1 MSFKNKI
8 IAFTLA
14 LAAVSVLGITQLSA
28 RADSVDRTRDCDKYA
43 IVYCGTMSEGEL
55 RDKYNQKDHA
65 AVFKAFGISKSD
77 ISGDIRKGVVY
88 RDGTV
93 KVGGKTVAT
102 GATMAARHLG
112 GSSISGSS
120 TAKKTSVSKMASAQ
134 EALVKF
140 NKKGEFEWAVMT
152 PCGNP
157 VTAKPKK
164 VEQPPKPVYKC
175 EALDAKK
182 ISRSTYE
189 FTTTASAKD
198 GAKIVNYT
206 YNFGDGSTKNGGKT
220 TRHTYAKP
228 GTYKVSVKVNV
239 RIDSKTVTAP
249 GTCETSVTVEK
260 ENCPIKG
267 KEHLPKD
274 SPECKEDKPSIK
286 ITKTVND
293 EEHAQV
299 AVNEEFTY
307 EIVVENTGDVDLEN
321 AVVTDKAPKEVTL
334 VSASEGKIT
343 GNTWTFT
350 IPELKVGESKTF
362 EITAKYGM
370 YVAGK
375 HVNNVCVDTPTIPGG
390 PDDCDDASTDVPPK
404 EVEKI
409 TVCDTN
415 TNEIIEIEK
424 DEFDESHMTTY
435 VTKCEEEEEPEELP
449 KTGINES
456 IMATVGASSLIGAGA
471 AYVASRR
478 SL

>member
-1 MSFKNKI
+1 MSLKSKI
-8 IAFTLA
+8 IAFTIA

-43 IVYCGTMSEGEL
+43 IVYCGTMSKGEL

-65 AVFKAFGISKSD
+65 AVFKAFGITKSG

-93 KVGGKTVAT
+93 KVDGKTVAT

-140 NKKGEFEWAVMT
+140 DKNGEFEWAVMT

-157 VTAKPKK
+157 VNATPKK
-164 VEQPPKPVYKC
+164 APKPPKPEKPAPVYSC
-175 EALDAKK
+175 DSLDATK
-182 ISRSTYE
+182 ISRNKYR
-189 FTTTASAKD
+189 FTTDATAEN
-198 GAKIVNYT
+198 GAKIVAYNYD
-206 YNFGDGSTKNGGKT
+206 FGDGNTAKAGAT
-220 TRHTYAKP
+220 TTHTFAEP
-228 GTYKVSVKVNV
+228 GTYTVSVKVSVKV
-239 RIDSKTVTAP
+239 DGKTITAP
-249 GTCETSVTVEK
+249 GKCKTTVTVEK
-260 ENCPIKG
+260 ENCPIPG
-267 KEHLPKD
+267 KEDLPKD
-274 SPECKEDKPSIK
+274 SPECKEDKPSIN

-293 EEHAQV
+293 QEHAQV
-299 AVNEEFTY
+299 AVDEEFTY
-307 EIVVENTGDVDLEN
+307 EIVVENTGDVDLKN
-321 AVVTDKAPKEVTL
+321 AVVTDKAPKQVTL

-362 EITAKYGM
+362 EITAKYGT
-370 YVAGK
+370 YVAGE
-375 HVNNVCVDTPTIPGG
+375 HINNVCVDTPTIPGG
-390 PDDCDDASTDVPPK
+390 PDDCDDASTSTETPPK
-404 EVEKI
+404 EEPE
-409 TVCDTN
+409 TPP
-415 TNEIIEIEK
+415 
-424 DEFDESHMTTY
+424 
-435 VTKCEEEEEPEELP
+435 VTPEEEPEEPEELP
-449 KTGINES
+449 KTGIKEG
-456 IMATVGASSLIGAGA
+456 IMAAVGASGLIGAGA